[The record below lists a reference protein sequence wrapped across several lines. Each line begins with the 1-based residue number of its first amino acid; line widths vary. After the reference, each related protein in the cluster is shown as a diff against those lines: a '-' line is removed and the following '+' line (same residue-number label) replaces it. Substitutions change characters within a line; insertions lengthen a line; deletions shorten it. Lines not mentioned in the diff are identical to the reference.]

1 MRHGWTRFIF
11 VTSCSL
17 VFRLRDVCGA
27 CDDVTDQGGNFAAD
41 VAEMGGHAELAAW
54 LRTECS
60 GARARSLAAL
70 GLTEPA
76 DSELIG

>member
-1 MRHGWTRFIF
+1 M
-11 VTSCSL
+11 
-17 VFRLRDVCGA
+17 
-27 CDDVTDQGGNFAAD
+27 TDQGGNFAAD

-54 LRTECS
+54 LRAECS

-76 DSELIG
+76 DSELLG

>member
-1 MRHGWTRFIF
+1 M
-11 VTSCSL
+11 
-17 VFRLRDVCGA
+17 
-27 CDDVTDQGGNFAAD
+27 TDQGGNFAAD

-54 LRTECS
+54 LRAECS

-76 DSELIG
+76 APNWLGNEALG

>member
-1 MRHGWTRFIF
+1 MNG
-11 VTSCSL
+11 VSSQLQLCEQ
-17 VFRLRDVCGA
+17 
-27 CDDVTDQGGNFAAD
+27 VTDQGGNFAAD

-54 LRTECS
+54 LRAECS

-76 DSELIG
+76 DSELIGQLCRGVIG